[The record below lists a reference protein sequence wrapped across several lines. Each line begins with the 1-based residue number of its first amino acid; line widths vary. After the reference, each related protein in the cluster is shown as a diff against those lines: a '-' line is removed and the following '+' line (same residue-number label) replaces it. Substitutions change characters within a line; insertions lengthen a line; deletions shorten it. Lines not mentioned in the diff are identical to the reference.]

1 MLFLIWFALCI
12 AVAVGADNRGRSGLG
27 WFVLGLIFSP
37 VIAGIFLMIL
47 GVSKED

>member
-1 MLFLIWFALCI
+1 MLLFLWFALCI
-12 AVAVGADNRGRSGLG
+12 AVAVGANNRGRNGLG

-47 GVSKED
+47 GVSKEN